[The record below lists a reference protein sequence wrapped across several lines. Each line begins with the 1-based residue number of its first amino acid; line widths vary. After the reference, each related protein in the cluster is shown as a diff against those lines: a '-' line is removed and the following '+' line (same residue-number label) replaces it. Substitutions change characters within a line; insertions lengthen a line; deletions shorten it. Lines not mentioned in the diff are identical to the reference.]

1 MRDDGVA
8 WPSRN
13 YFEIKVR
20 VNLPLPLK
28 FIHTRFS
35 ILLLVN
41 SLLSGHIM
49 RLSPLLFALALF
61 SCRAL
66 AAEPALPGANLLFN
80 GWGLTPAGSHES
92 VSDLPLKMIV
102 APGGKMAVAVCAGYN
117 QPGLA
122 VISLADKKVAKF
134 IALPH
139 TWNGLCFDKEGRRLF
154 VSGGDSGFVHVFAF
168 EKGEFE
174 ARPAVKIGKDGLP
187 LFIAGIAVQP
197 ATGKIYVCNEANH
210 EVWALN
216 ETTLAVEQ
224 TIAVGE
230 HPHSCVFG
238 ADSRYLYVSDWGSR
252 AVTVVDTKIGRRL
265 RDLSVGIRPN
275 DMALSPDGRLF
286 VACSGDNTV
295 HVIQT
300 RALEKAGAEANSS
313 RRLWDGT
320 REIISTALYP
330 DAPEGSTPDALAISP
345 DGKTLFVANADNN
358 AVMVADISGSKNE
371 EGAKYAEK
379 ISVVNGFIP
388 VGWYPSALAVS
399 PDNRTLIVGNGKGV
413 DNLGPSFSA
422 DQPRPQPGEKVRFTH
437 PGKLLQGAISFIP
450 RPDNAQMSQYTAQ
463 VLKNCPY
470 KADSFARTAM
480 HSSSVIPDKV
490 DAPCP
495 IKYVLYIIKEN
506 RTYDQLFGDMTDAAG
521 KPIGNGD
528 ASITMY
534 GEAVTPNHH
543 QLARDY
549 VLLDNLYCNGE
560 VSVDGHSW
568 CDAAIATDYNERSWI
583 LSYSSRREKLPG
595 NDEMETPSDGYLWD
609 LCKRHGI
616 SYKNYGEGAQRV
628 PSINRGKWGGSRD
641 KEMVDHWI
649 ADLNKAE
656 ETGKLPRFTIM
667 SLGEDHTVGTTPGGH
682 TPDAA
687 VGSNDVGL
695 GKIVAAA
702 TRSKFWNEMAIFV
715 IEDDAQNGPDHVD
728 AHRTVGLVISPYVKR
743 HSVDSTLYTTASM
756 VRTME
761 LILGLPPMTQYD
773 GGATPMFACFTKAA
787 EPIAYEVKTP
797 KVDLEAINSKDAP
810 GAKRSARMNFR
821 EYDRAPEDEL
831 NRILWA
837 AAKGP
842 DAPYPTPIHRA
853 FIGNGQ

>member
-1 MRDDGVA
+1 M
-8 WPSRN
+8 
-13 YFEIKVR
+13 
-20 VNLPLPLK
+20 
-28 FIHTRFS
+28 RFS
-35 ILLLVN
+35 RFFLLLV
-41 SLLSGHIM
+41 L
-49 RLSPLLFALALF
+49 P
-61 SCRAL
+61 SCCVL
-66 AAEPALPGANLLFN
+66 AAEPVLPKADLLFN
-80 GWGLTPAGSHES
+80 GWGLTPAGTHEV

-102 APGGKMAVAVCAGYN
+102 VPGGKLAVAVCAGYN
-117 QPGLA
+117 NPGLA
-122 VISLADKKVAKF
+122 VMNLAEKKVAQF
-134 IALPH
+134 IPLPH
-139 TWNGLCFDKEGRRLF
+139 TWNGLCFDKDGKRLF
-154 VSGGDSGFVHVFAF
+154 VSGGASGVVHVFAF
-168 EKGEFE
+168 EKGAFE
-174 ARPAVKIGKDGLP
+174 ARPAVTIDRGAAP

-197 ATGKIYVCNEANH
+197 ATGKIYLCNEANN
-210 EVWALN
+210 EVCALN

-230 HPHSCVFG
+230 HPHTCVFG

-252 AVTVVDTKIGRRL
+252 AVTIVDTKTGQRV
-265 RDLSVGIRPN
+265 RDLTVGIRPN
-275 DMALSPDGRLF
+275 DMAVSPDGRLF

-300 RALEKAGAEANSS
+300 RTLEKAGAEANSS

-358 AVMVADISGSKNE
+358 AVMVVDISGSKNE
-371 EGAKYAEK
+371 EGAQYAEK
-379 ISVVNGFIP
+379 VSVVNGFIP
-388 VGWYPSALAVS
+388 VGWYPSALAVA
-399 PDNRTLIVGNGKGV
+399 PDNKTLIVGDGKGV
-413 DNLGPSFSA
+413 ANLGPSFPA
-422 DQPRPQPGEKVRFTH
+422 DQPRPKPGSGFRFNH
-437 PGKLLQGAISFIP
+437 PGKLLQGDISFIA
-450 RPDNAQMSQYTAQ
+450 RPDSAQMAQYTAQ

-470 KADSFARTAM
+470 KADAFTRTVA
-480 HSSSVIPDKV
+480 SSASVIPDKV
-490 DAPCP
+490 GAPCP

-506 RTYDQLFGDMTDAAG
+506 RTYDQVFGDMTDAAG
-521 KPIGNGD
+521 QPIGNGD

-534 GEAVTPNHH
+534 GEGVTPNHH

-583 LSYSSRREKLPG
+583 LSYSSRKEHLPG
-595 NDEMETPSDGYLWD
+595 NDEMETPSEGYLWD
-609 LCKRHGI
+609 LCKRHGV
-616 SYKNYGEGAQRV
+616 SYKNYGEMAHRV
-628 PSINRGKWGGSRD
+628 PSINRGKWGGGRD
-641 KEMVDHWI
+641 KEKVDNWI
-649 ADLNKAE
+649 TDLKKAE
-656 ETGKLPRFTIM
+656 ETGTLPRFTIM
-667 SLGEDHTVGTTPGGH
+667 SLGEDHTQGTTPGAH
-682 TPDAA
+682 TPQAT
-687 VGSNDVGL
+687 VGSNDVAL

-702 TRSKFWNEMAIFV
+702 SRSKFWNEMAIFV

-743 HSVDSTLYTTASM
+743 RSVDSTLYTTASM

-773 GGATPMFACFTKAA
+773 GGATPMFACFGQAASA
-787 EPIAYEVKTP
+787 EPYEVKTP
-797 KVDLEAINSKDAP
+797 QVDLEAVNTPKSP
-810 GAKRSARMNFR
+810 GAKQSARMNFR

-842 DAPYPTPIHRA
+842 DAPYPTPIHRI
-853 FIGNGQ
+853 FIGTGK